1 MVEKCIGFNLIV
13 LNGFRFMSFILRLI
27 ELECCTRTL
36 IRFVAREKI
45 YEKINKDFCVFI
57 YLRYSSTYT
66 SNKPQCVCSF
76 FFVLY
81 VRVRMYILYGLG
93 WVFREIWPWKNVYDI
108 LPPATKGNKNETT
121 IFIYRPFYLYSV

>member
-1 MVEKCIGFNLIV
+1 MY
-13 LNGFRFMSFILRLI
+13 RFQFDCLEWISIYVIRI
-27 ELECCTRTL
+27 EIDRTRML
-36 IRFVAREKI
+36 HKDVNKVCRPRKI